1 MATSRVNRFSSKL
14 KILNIT
20 FNCLYL
26 VNKGPLLLLQV
37 QNIWTHFR
45 QKVLS
50 GKEKY
55 FYLDNSV
62 GVTQCRKFLI
72 KSDKLARHLQ
82 VKLGQD
88 WAIIQPVKLYIYNY
102 VSLTPLHGLLGAV
115 LQSEIYMHMFSYYFN
130 FPGDEKKNLSYCKV
144 KCKATSSTVVC
155 CLLFA
160 VSEHFRAGSEALA
173 ELHGH
178 FKTHL

>member
-26 VNKGPLLLLQV
+26 VNRSPLLLWQV
-37 QNIWTHFR
+37 QNIITNFR

-55 FYLDNSV
+55 FYLDKSAW
-62 GVTQCRKFLI
+62 CRKFLI

-82 VKLGQD
+82 VELSQD
-88 WAIIQPVKLYIYNY
+88 WAIIQPVLYIYNY
-102 VSLTPLHGLLGAV
+102 GLVNTSSWPSWCFPLVWNLH
-115 LQSEIYMHMFSYYFN
+115 IFSFHFN
-130 FPGDEKKNLSYCKV
+130 FLGMKKTFFHISK
-144 KCKATSSTVVC
+144 KMQSHQQHSSFSFVV
-155 CLLFA
+155 A
-160 VSEHFRAGSEALA
+160 VSEHFRADSEALA

-178 FKTHL
+178 FNTHL